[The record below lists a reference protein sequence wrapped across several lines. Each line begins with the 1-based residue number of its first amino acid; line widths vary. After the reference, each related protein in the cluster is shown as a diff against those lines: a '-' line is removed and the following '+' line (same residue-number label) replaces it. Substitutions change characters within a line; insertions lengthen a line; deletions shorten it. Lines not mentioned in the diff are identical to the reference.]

1 MPSNSESVG
10 ESDDLSDRIRLMLSS
25 DTRVVE
31 RQMFGGTCFM
41 TNGNM
46 CVGTWQDSLIVR
58 ISKETYESMLAE
70 PHTKPADM
78 NGRPMRGWVL
88 VEPDG
93 IASDDDLSRWLR
105 RALDYVSTLPPK

>member
-1 MPSNSESVG
+1 MPSNSEAVG
-10 ESDDLSDRIRLMLSS
+10 ESSDLSARIRPILSR
-25 DTRVVE
+25 DTKVVE

-70 PHTKPADM
+70 PHAKPADM

-88 VEPDG
+88 VEPKG
-93 IASDDDLSRWLR
+93 IASEDDLSKWLR
-105 RALDYVSTLPPK
+105 RALDYVHTLPPK